1 MLVGWIPG
9 ISIAIVTNLK
19 RMESRITW
27 TCISVETTPS
37 TSSRSL
43 HQRRTF
49 WLKFKDLLQG
59 PLRDR
64 EQSWLGFKEAIFR
77 VDVCEAVYLVGL
89 ELDRN
94 WWNACSQCF
103 SKTYWAQQSREQA
116 MGRSQPWPLSSNRS
130 QTRESCQFFSV
141 SDFVTILCLKA
152 QFITTQQHS

>member
-1 MLVGWIPG
+1 MG
-9 ISIAIVTNLK
+9 
-19 RMESRITW
+19 SRITW

-37 TSSRSL
+37 TSSCSL

-77 VDVCEAVYLVGL
+77 VNVCEAVYLVGL

-94 WWNACSQCF
+94 WWNACSQCPQVCCPNIL
-103 SKTYWAQQSREQA
+103 SPTKKRAGHGEV
-116 MGRSQPWPLSSNRS
+116 PWPLSYSNRS
-130 QTRESCQFFSV
+130 SRVKILKTVITDQRKLSIFSV
-141 SDFVTILCLKA
+141 SDFVTIL
-152 QFITTQQHS
+152 S